1 MSNSQSKGL
10 TKMFKG
16 VSKVP
21 EDMKDAFRPAKVQE
35 RARSSTNVSTLTQGS
50 SEVKLGE
57 ITPNIKQVS
66 GMA

>member
-1 MSNSQSKGL
+1 
-10 TKMFKG
+10 MFKG

-21 EDMKDAFRPAKVQE
+21 EDMKDAFRPVKVQE
-35 RARSSTNVSTLTQGS
+35 RARSSTTVSTLTQGS

>member
-1 MSNSQSKGL
+1 
-10 TKMFKG
+10 MFKG

-35 RARSSTNVSTLTQGS
+35 RARSSTTVSTLTQGS